1 MSTRV
6 KTRPYVMPHDLWMV
20 VRRNL
25 EIEPS
30 SVPLGFAVSAD
41 TSQQSTAR
49 YKAGRKESSCPFS
62 ILRISQTY
70 VPLLPELGKPRRSS
84 YALPGPDFTYGLCI
98 RGTDGGVPEAIGHW
112 HAMKP
117 RPPSLRERPRNYIAM
132 NRGAL
137 KAGYVTAR
145 EFNLYRHVKDIRCKE
160 EDGSRFKKAP
170 PSLPPD
176 MTFGITARPS
186 TPIFDLLQHRYQE
199 VWVEQQRAAAA
210 ARQAEKKELQKK
222 KVCETRTTLLR
233 KHPPPVKVDS
243 LWHLP
248 QFQKV
253 APHLSTFPSRDA
265 HKKAFSV
272 YHSEQPTRCGPLGQG
287 IYIKA

>member
-1 MSTRV
+1 
-6 KTRPYVMPHDLWMV
+6 KPRPSFPGSPVWLVIWEQTHTTVTISHTAL
-20 VRRNL
+20 
-25 EIEPS
+25 S
-30 SVPLGFAVSAD
+30 SVTPADFPKPL
-41 TSQQSTAR
+41 
-49 YKAGRKESSCPFS
+49 PFFF
-62 ILRISQTY
+62 Q
-70 VPLLPELGKPRRSS
+70 PELGKPRRSS

-112 HAMKP
+112 HSMKP
-117 RPPSLRERPRNYIAM
+117 RPPSQREIPRNYIAM

-160 EDGSRFKKAP
+160 EEGSRFKKAT

-176 MTFGITARPS
+176 MTFGITSCFYRPS

-210 ARQAEKKELQKK
+210 ARQAEQKK
-222 KVCETRTTLLR
+222 VIKVCETHTTLLR
-233 KHPPPVKVDS
+233 KHPPPAKVDS

-253 APHLSTFPSRDA
+253 QNGRLQSRPSCWFAPSIIHA
-265 HKKAFSV
+265 M
-272 YHSEQPTRCGPLGQG
+272 LG
-287 IYIKA
+287 